1 MARFTYIVRDSSGNK
16 ETGADEAPNQDELIA
31 RLQARGL
38 IVVNVFSETQLADQK
53 ETPAQ
58 KSKYKTKSKH
68 YKVSEGDLVLFSRQ
82 LATLLGAG
90 VTILRSLNIIGQQV
104 SSTKLYNIIRKVEKN
119 MEAGLSFHEAIGKHP
134 DVFTDLW
141 VNLIESGEASGSLAL
156 VLGRLASYLEK
167 NAAFRAKIISALI
180 YPAILLFAG
189 IAALIIMSLKIIPT
203 FAEIFKGFD
212 IQLPLLTKVLVDFS
226 TFLRE
231 KFIIIIVAIGASIY
245 LFKAYIK
252 TAPGKRNFE
261 NFKFKLPVFG
271 EFFRCMGVERLT
283 SEMSTLLESGVPI
296 LYSLEIAERS
306 VGSSILAELIKKIK
320 DDVRVGKP
328 LGVSFSK
335 SGFFDAMVVQ
345 MVSIGEEIG
354 ELPQMFK
361 KINAYYQE
369 YTETFVARIVSM
381 FEPIILV
388 FIGGIIGI
396 MVIGMFLP
404 IFQIAKFG
412 S

>member
-1 MARFTYIVRDSSGNK
+1 MPRFTYIVRDNIGNK
-16 ETGADEAPNQDELIA
+16 DTGTEEASNQDELIA
-31 RLQARGL
+31 RLQAKGL
-38 IVVNVFSETQLADQK
+38 IVVNVFLDDQASPEK
-53 ETPAQ
+53 EDVSLKKNKIRT
-58 KSKYKTKSKH
+58 KH
-68 YKVSEGDLVLFSRQ
+68 YRVNARDLVLFSRQ

-90 VTILRSLNIIGQQV
+90 VTILRSLNIISQQIA
-104 SSTKLYNIIRKVEKN
+104 SAQLYKIIKKVEKN
-119 MEAGLSFHEAIGKHP
+119 MEAGLSFHEAIAKHP
-134 DVFTDLW
+134 DVFSDLW
-141 VNLIESGEASGSLAL
+141 VNLIESGEASGSLAM
-156 VLGRLASYLEK
+156 VLARLAGYLEK
-167 NAAFRAKIISALI
+167 NAAFRTKIVSAMI
-180 YPAILLFAG
+180 YPAILLCAG
-189 IAALIIMSLKIIPT
+189 IGALLIMSLKIIPT

-212 IQLPLLTKVLVDFS
+212 IELPMLTKILVEFS

-231 KFIIIIVAIGASIY
+231 KFLILAIIIGVGVY
-245 LFKAYIK
+245 LFRSYVSTK
-252 TAPGKRNFE
+252 PGRKNLE

-271 EFFRCMGVERLT
+271 EFFRCMGMERFS

-306 VGSSILAELIKKIK
+306 VNNYVLGEIIAKVKE
-320 DDVRVGKP
+320 DVRVGKP
-328 LGVSFSK
+328 LGASFAK
-335 SGFFDAMVVQ
+335 SSFFDPMVVQ

-361 KINAYYQE
+361 KINVYYQE

-381 FEPIILV
+381 FEPFILV
-388 FIGGIIGI
+388 FIGGMIGI